1 MKHTPGVKA
10 TIASLKDWSVFPKRK
25 YGTWHLSIPREDG
38 KVAMRWG
45 IQLAGL
51 GEFPDDEAA
60 AIGERIESC
69 LNACA
74 GIADPAALRRERDE
88 LLAALKGLL
97 KESQWFTK
105 ERQGQYGESY
115 RPTDG
120 EAESQAAILK
130 AEGGA
135 A

>member
-10 TIASLKDWSVFPKRK
+10 TIAGLKDWSVFPKRK

-38 KVAMRWG
+38 KAAMRWG

-69 LNACA
+69 LNACV
-74 GIADPAALRRERDE
+74 GIADPAALRREHGE
-88 LLAALKGLL
+88 LLAALKELRACISETRGVCAYEATRVADELITRL
-97 KESQWFTK
+97 K
-105 ERQGQYGESY
+105 
-115 RPTDG
+115 
-120 EAESQAAILK
+120 
-130 AEGGA
+130 GGA